1 MIKHVSF
8 DVWNTLIS
16 ANPEFAKART
26 QLLADFT
33 DVDFSLAKHE
43 YTKLKQK
50 ADNLSERN
58 GLALPTPTLVR
69 ILLGSLLPGEPSQ
82 DLIRRYIMSMN
93 DLFIEHHPIMPQ
105 SVIDLIDEL
114 VSAGVTV
121 SIGSNSNFISGKVM
135 HPWINQAVGEKFSFG
150 VYSDLVRV
158 GKPSAAFF
166 GHIID
171 EVRAR
176 RIEVRNTEILHVG
189 DSDRCDRWGAS
200 EIGMNALLIS
210 DSNSTYNAVINY
222 LTKENHV

>member
-1 MIKHVSF
+1 MIKHISF

-33 DVDFSLAKHE
+33 DVDFALAKHE
-43 YTKLKQK
+43 YTNLKHK
-50 ADNLSERN
+50 ADNLSEQN
-58 GLALPTPTLVR
+58 GVALPTPVLVR
-69 ILLGSLLPGEPSQ
+69 ILLGSLLPGEPSD
-82 DLIRRYIMSMN
+82 DLVRRYIVAMN
-93 DLFIEHHPIMPQ
+93 ELFLEHNPAMPK
-105 SVIDLIDEL
+105 SVIDLIEEL
-114 VSAGVTV
+114 TGAGVTV

-135 HPWINQAVGEKFSFG
+135 HPWINQTAGGRFSFG

-176 RIEVRNTEILHVG
+176 RDGVRINEILHVG
-189 DSDRCDRWGAS
+189 DSARCDQWGAS

-210 DSNSTYNAVINY
+210 DPNSTYNDVINY
-222 LTKENHV
+222 LTKEKHV